1 MTGPDT
7 AIPRSTASRPAGPD
21 QGRAQRNRRRI
32 AGTLDRLWPF
42 VAVAVL
48 IGAAA
53 ILHHELASYSFRE
66 LMAAARA
73 VPLER
78 LGWALGC
85 TVLAYAV
92 LPGYD
97 AMALRYIG
105 FRLPLYRTAFGSF
118 IAYAFSQMLGF
129 PLVTGGSVRYRLW
142 SAWGLST
149 AQIARAVSFVA
160 FSFALGMLTVSGVA
174 FAAEPA
180 GTGVILGLPS
190 GSLRLLGLVNL
201 GLVASYVWWSVR
213 RRRSIRLGSWRI
225 PAPSTR
231 LVGAQLLVSTLD
243 WTLAGAALF
252 VLLPPGHG
260 LTLVTFLGI
269 FLLAQFAGLVSHV
282 PGGLGVVETILIL
295 LLKPYLQASALLGAL
310 IVYRGVYY
318 LLPFCVGVLLLAQYE
333 LRPYA
338 PRALGAVR
346 SAGAWVPRL
355 VPQVL
360 SGAVFLT
367 GVILLGSGATPAIPG
382 RLAWL
387 GRLLPLGVIEVS
399 HLLGSMAGVGLL
411 VLAWALWHRL
421 DAAYSLTVV
430 LLAVGIGASLLK
442 GGDWEE
448 ATVLAIVLG
457 AVLPARRYFYRKS
470 ALAAEPLETG
480 WLLAILAVVGGF
492 IWLGF
497 FAHKHAEYRNE
508 LWWRFALHAD
518 APRFLRAAVGV
529 VGVLVAAGL
538 FRLFRRAP
546 ANPALPGKAE
556 LDRAASL
563 IADLPDV
570 SASLALVG
578 DKALL
583 FSESGRGLLMYGV
596 EGRSW
601 VALGDPLGPQA
612 DQVELVWRFRE
623 LADRQGGWTVFYEVG
638 VGCLPLYID
647 LGLTLIKLGEEARV
661 PLADFSLD
669 GPNRRALRRSQR
681 QMERERITFD
691 VVPTEQVGPLLPTL
705 RAISDAWLA
714 EKRTREKG
722 FSLGFFDEAYIA
734 RFPVAVARRAG
745 EIVAFANVW
754 ASRPKV
760 KLSMDLMRYRPDAP
774 PGVMQYLCT
783 ELMLWGKV
791 EGYQYFGL
799 GMAPF
804 SGMERRA
811 LAPLWSRL
819 GAFMYRYGEHFYNF
833 QGLREFKEKFDPVWE
848 PRYLAS
854 PGGLALPRILANVA
868 ALIGGGV
875 RGVVAK

>member
-1 MTGPDT
+1 MSGPDSF
-7 AIPRSTASRPAGPD
+7 APAPTTGGGT
-21 QGRAQRNRRRI
+21 GRL
-32 AGTLDRLWPF
+32 AGMLDRLWPF

-48 IGAAA
+48 VGAAA
-53 ILHHELASYSFRE
+53 ILHRELAGYTFRE
-66 LMAAARA
+66 LLEQTRA
-73 VPLER
+73 VPLDR
-78 LGWALGC
+78 VGRAIAC

-105 FRLPLYRTAFGSF
+105 VPLPFRRTAFGSF

-160 FSFALGMLTVSGVA
+160 FSFALGMLAVSGVA
-174 FAAEPA
+174 FVLEPA
-180 GTGVILGLPS
+180 ATAVILGLPR
-190 GSLRLLGLVNL
+190 GSLRLIGLANL
-201 GLVASYVWWSVR
+201 AGVAAYVWRSFQ
-213 RRRSIRLGSWRI
+213 RRRSLGLLRWRI
-225 PAPSTR
+225 PAPAPR
-231 LVGAQLLVSTLD
+231 LVAAQLIVSALD
-243 WTLAGAALF
+243 WVLAGAALF
-252 VLLPPGHG
+252 VLLPGGHG
-260 LTLVTFLGI
+260 LTFATFLGI

-295 LLKPYLQASALLGAL
+295 LLQPYVQAPALLGAL
-310 IVYRGVYY
+310 IVYRAVYY
-318 LLPFCVGVLLLAQYE
+318 LLPFCAGVLLLAQYE

-338 PRALGAVR
+338 PRALGAAR
-346 SAGAWVPRL
+346 SVGAWVPRL

-367 GVILLGSGATPAIPG
+367 GVILLGSGATPAMPA

-387 GRLLPLGVIEVS
+387 GGLLPLGVIEAS
-399 HLLGSMAGVGLL
+399 HFLGSVAGVGLL

-421 DAAYSLTVV
+421 DAAYGLTVA
-430 LLAVGIGASLLK
+430 LLGVGIGASLLK

-448 ATVLAIVLG
+448 ATVLAIVLV
-457 AVLPARRYFYRKS
+457 AVLPARRYFYRKA

-492 IWLGF
+492 VWLGL

-518 APRFLRAAVGV
+518 APRFLRASVGV
-529 VGVLVAAGL
+529 VGLLVVTGL
-538 FRLFRRAP
+538 IRLFRGAP
-546 ANPALPGKAE
+546 ASVPLPDKAE
-556 LDRAASL
+556 LERAAAL
-563 IADLPDV
+563 VAELPDV

-578 DKALL
+578 DKALV
-583 FSESGRGLLMYGV
+583 FSTSGRGLLMYGV

-601 VALGDPLGPQA
+601 VALGDPVGPQA

-623 LADRQGGWTVFYEVG
+623 LADRQGGWTIFYEVG

-647 LGLTLIKLGEEARV
+647 LGLTLLKLGEEARV
-661 PLADFSLD
+661 PLADFSLE
-669 GPNRRALRRSQR
+669 GANRRALRRSQR
-681 QMERERITFD
+681 QMEREGVGFE
-691 VVPTEQVGPLLPTL
+691 VVPAEHVPPLLPAL
-705 RAISDAWLA
+705 RAISDAWLV
-714 EKRTREKG
+714 EKHTREKG

-734 RFPVAVARRAG
+734 RFPVALARRGG

-760 KLSMDLMRYRPDAP
+760 KLSMDLMRYRPEAP

-783 ELMLWGKV
+783 ELMLWGKT

-804 SGMERRA
+804 SGMERRT
-811 LAPLWSRL
+811 LAPLWSRA
-819 GAFMYRYGEHFYNF
+819 GALMYRYGEHFYNF
-833 QGLREFKEKFDPVWE
+833 QGLREFKEKFDPTWE

-868 ALIGGGV
+868 ALIGGGM

>member
-1 MTGPDT
+1 MS
-7 AIPRSTASRPAGPD
+7 RSHRVAPVRPSV
-21 QGRAQRNRRRI
+21 
-32 AGTLDRLWPF
+32 WPF
-42 VAVAVL
+42 VAVGVLVLAAAVL
-48 IGAAA
+48 
-53 ILHHELASYSFRE
+53 HRELAAYSIRE
-66 LMAAARA
+66 LMEAARA
-73 VPLER
+73 IPAER
-78 LGWALGC
+78 LGRALVC
-85 TVLAYAV
+85 TTLAYAV

-105 FRLPLYRTAFGSF
+105 FRLPLHRTAFASF

-129 PLVTGGSVRYRLW
+129 PLLTGGSVRYRLW

-149 AQIARAVSFVA
+149 AQIARAVGFVA
-160 FSFALGMLTVSGVA
+160 FSFALGMLTVGGLA
-174 FAAEPA
+174 FVLDPASTAEM
-180 GTGVILGLPS
+180 LGLPAS
-190 GSLRLLGLVNL
+190 SLRALGALSL
-201 GLVASYVWWSVR
+201 GLVALYAWWCLR
-213 RRRSIRLGSWRI
+213 GRHSIRLGSLRV
-225 PAPSTR
+225 PAPSPG
-231 LVGAQLLVSTLD
+231 LLGAQLVVPTLD
-243 WTLAGAALF
+243 WALAGTALY
-252 VLLPPGHG
+252 VLLPGGHG
-260 LTLVTFLGI
+260 LTLVAFLGI

-295 LLKPYLQASALLGAL
+295 LLRPYAPLTALVGSL
-310 IVYRGVYY
+310 IAYRAVYY

-338 PRALGAVR
+338 PQALGAAR
-346 SAGAWVPRL
+346 SVGSWVPRL

-367 GVILLGSGATPAIPG
+367 GVILLGSGATPAIPA
-382 RLAWL
+382 RLASL
-387 GRLLPLGVIEVS
+387 GRSLPLGVIEAS
-399 HLLGSMAGVGLL
+399 HFLGSVAGVCLL

-421 DAAYSLTVV
+421 DVAYGLTV
-430 LLAVGIGASLLK
+430 LLLIVGIGASLLK

-448 ATVLAIVLG
+448 ATILGIVLA
-457 AVLPARRYFYRKS
+457 AVLPARRYFYRKA

-492 IWLGF
+492 IWLGM
-497 FAHKHAEYRNE
+497 FAHRHAEYRNE

-518 APRFLRAAVGV
+518 APRFLRASVGV
-529 VGVLVAAGL
+529 VGVLIAAGL
-538 FRLFRRAP
+538 FRLFRGAP
-546 ANPALPGKAE
+546 ATVALPDKAE
-556 LDRAASL
+556 LDRAAAL

-583 FSESGRGLLMYGV
+583 FSRTGQGMLMYGV

-601 VALGDPLGPQA
+601 VALGDPVGPSA
-612 DQVELVWRFRE
+612 EQVELVWRFRE
-623 LADRQGGWTVFYEVG
+623 LADRHGGWTVFYEVG

-647 LGLTLIKLGEEARV
+647 LGLTLLKLGEEARV
-661 PLADFSLD
+661 PLADFTLD
-669 GPNRRALRRSQR
+669 VPNRRSLRRSQR
-681 QMERERITFD
+681 QMQREGVCFE
-691 VVPTEQVGPLLPTL
+691 VVPAPEVPPLLPVL
-705 RAISDAWLA
+705 REISDAWLV

-722 FSLGFFDEAYIA
+722 FSLGFFDETYIA
-734 RFPVAVARRAG
+734 RFPVALARRSG
-745 EIVAFANVW
+745 EIIAFANVW
-754 ASRPKV
+754 TSRPKV

-774 PGVMQYLCT
+774 PGVMQYLTT
-783 ELMLWGKV
+783 ELMLWGKA

-854 PGGLALPRILANVA
+854 PGGLALPRVLANVA
-868 ALIGGGV
+868 ALIGGGL